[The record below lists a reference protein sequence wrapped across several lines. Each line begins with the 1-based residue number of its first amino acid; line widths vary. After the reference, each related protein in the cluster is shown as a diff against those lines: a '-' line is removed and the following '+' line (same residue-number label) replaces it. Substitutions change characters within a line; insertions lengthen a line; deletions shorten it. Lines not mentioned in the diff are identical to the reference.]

1 MIILAE
7 SVLNFSYESD
17 INAKQ
22 LIEIFDNFQLLL
34 KMTPPQIKYKIL
46 DEEKKIIEQT
56 FFVNTIKKEIKLEVI
71 HKKISNDSFLLQ
83 IISGPAKGTQ
93 TFIQI
98 LQKENKSE
106 INVKLDLKLNLKYK
120 IFSSILSQKIKS
132 VNITLFNRLEILAK
146 LLYND
151 KYQISFENNFN
162 TLVIHLENKKIHFD
176 GWWLGDISSSFIGGT
191 YEKLPFKNRVIV
203 DVGANIGDTAISFVN
218 SGAKKVIALE
228 PFPIN
233 YEFAKS
239 NILKNNMTEQI
250 EILLGG
256 CSSQSTE
263 ILVDPKLS
271 GLGYKMIKTNV
282 GEKIKQFSLAELI
295 KKFDIVDGI
304 IKMNCEGCEYDAII
318 NASDAVLKKFSHILI
333 QYHDGPDS
341 LINKLSNAGFR
352 ISNEAY
358 SKDKGQLIAENIS
371 NSMA

>member
-120 IFSSILSQKIKS
+120 IFSSILFQKIKS

-162 TLVIHLENKKIHFD
+162 TLVIHLENKKIYFD

-191 YEKLPFKNRVIV
+191 YEKLLFKNRVIV